1 MSNGCHVFFL
11 SVLLSRL
18 CYYGRRRYSSS
29 VCVGVKNEEQHKTE
43 KVCEDKRNGAASAV
57 IEV

>member
-1 MSNGCHVFFL
+1 MRICFL

-18 CYYGRRRYSSS
+18 SYYGRRRYSSS
-29 VCVGVKNEEQHKTE
+29 VCVGVKSEEEHKTE
-43 KVCEDKRNGAASAV
+43 KVCEDKRNGAASAA